1 MNLCYALHSYEGR
14 LAMQQKMMLFTPAV
28 GIIYGLWFFL
38 APNSYWSLMTVPADL
53 ITDIAS
59 VQLQNTGLALLVIAY
74 VLIATR
80 KYITT
85 ENVPEFMMIHTVGWA
100 IFAVGG
106 LYLTV
111 SSGDPIGN
119 NPFFYQA
126 LVFLIIAVGFYAKR
140 N

>member
-1 MNLCYALHSYEGR
+1 
-14 LAMQQKMMLFTPAV
+14 MQQKMMLFTPAV
-28 GIIYGLWFFL
+28 GVIYGLWFFL
-38 APNSYWSLMTVPADL
+38 APTTYWSLMTVPADL
-53 ITDIAS
+53 ITDIAN

-80 KYITT
+80 KYITNET
-85 ENVPEFMMIHTVGWA
+85 VPDFMMIHTVGWA

-126 LVFLIIAVGFYAKR
+126 LIFLIIAVGFYAKR